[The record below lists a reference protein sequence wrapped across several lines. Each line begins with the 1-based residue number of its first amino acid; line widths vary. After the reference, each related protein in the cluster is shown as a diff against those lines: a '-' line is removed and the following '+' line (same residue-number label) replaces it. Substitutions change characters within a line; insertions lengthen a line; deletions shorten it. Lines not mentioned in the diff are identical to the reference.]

1 METQTKVK
9 KSLSV
14 KERIVKISNEIRIGK
29 DGKNSFQNYEY
40 FKPDD
45 IAKAL
50 NPLLEKYELLAHF
63 SMSYS
68 KEKGMYEAKLEMLD
82 IKSDDKVLYWFDI
95 PMTTLRGTG
104 EAQNAGATMTYAK
117 RYLQM
122 NAFNLADNSADPDNE
137 KNKPADKTDYKKK
150 LEGAKTLEELQKVW
164 ASVPPMVKGELNVY
178 KEELK
183 TKLS

>member
-1 METQTKVK
+1 MSENK
-9 KSLSV
+9 KQNKLSV

-50 NPLLEKYELLAHF
+50 NPLLERHELLIHF
-63 SMSYS
+63 NMPYS
-68 KEKGMYEAKLEMLD
+68 KEKGMYEAKLTIVD
-82 IKSDDKVLYWFDI
+82 IKSDDQVVYLFDI
-95 PMTTLRGTG
+95 PLTELKGTG
-104 EAQNAGATMTYAK
+104 MAQNAGATMTYAK

-122 NAFNLADNSADPDNE
+122 NVFNLADNSADPDNE
-137 KNKPADKTDYKKK
+137 KNKPAEKVDYAYK
-150 LEGAKTLEELQKVW
+150 LSGAKTLVELQKIW
-164 ASVPPMVKGELNVY
+164 ASVPPREKGELNVF

-183 TKLS
+183 AKLSK